1 MTNNHI
7 LTITG
12 IYVRKDGLY
21 LLYSGE
27 DAVALLD
34 YKAIDQHNITLNCVI
49 DSQTLEDIIY
59 QSDCRRCKAKALNLL
74 SRRDYC
80 QKELFARLNRD
91 FDEDAAQFAV
101 ESCLEAGF
109 VNDMRYA
116 NNAAIS
122 LLSNR
127 HYSPYRAVRELKNKG
142 VDMAIAQEAVDS
154 ALSLIEY
161 DELEEICSIIKK
173 KYPLFD
179 QDEKINRRCFNY
191 LARMGYSSH
200 DIFAAMDQLKEEIY

>member
-1 MTNNHI
+1 MI
-7 LTITG
+7 TITG

-34 YKAIDQHNITLNCVI
+34 YKAIEQHNITTNCVI

-59 QSDCRRCKAKALNLL
+59 HSDCRRCKTKALDLL

-80 QKELFARLNRD
+80 QRELFARLNRD
-91 FDEDAAQFAV
+91 FDGDAAQYAV

-109 VNDMRYA
+109 VNDERYA

-122 LLSNR
+122 LLSNK

-142 VDMAIAQEAVDS
+142 VDIAIAQEAVDS

-173 KYPLFD
+173 KYPRFD

-200 DIFAAMDQLKEEIY
+200 DIFEAMDQLKEDYYEE